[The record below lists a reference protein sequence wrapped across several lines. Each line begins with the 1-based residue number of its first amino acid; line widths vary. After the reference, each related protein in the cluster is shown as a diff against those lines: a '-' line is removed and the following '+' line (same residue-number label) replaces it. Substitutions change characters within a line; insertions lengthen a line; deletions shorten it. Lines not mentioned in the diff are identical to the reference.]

1 MIVLVMPR
9 RDYVPVGGQLSN
21 WFGNSMDT
29 TCSLAKLNFR
39 VSTISDLWALLAIAY
54 VAQYLTTM
62 PPMAAAF
69 FQGTIRQ
76 SMTYKAFGR
85 GRPMQPASSGGG
97 YPSLP
102 RFRPQLRTLRQS

>member
-9 RDYVPVGGQLSN
+9 RDYVPVGGQPSN
-21 WFGNSMDT
+21 WVGNSMDT

-39 VSTISDLWALLAIAY
+39 VSMISDLWGLLAITY
-54 VAQYLTTM
+54 VAQYLTTV

-69 FQGTIRQ
+69 FQGTIGQ

-85 GRPMQPASSGGG
+85 GRPMQPARSGGG

>member
-9 RDYVPVGGQLSN
+9 RDYVPVGGQPSN
-21 WFGNSMDT
+21 WVGNSMDT

-39 VSTISDLWALLAIAY
+39 VSMISDLWGLLAIAY
-54 VAQYLTTM
+54 VAQYLTTV

-69 FQGTIRQ
+69 FQGTIGQ

-85 GRPMQPASSGGG
+85 GRPMQPARSGGG